1 MKVKL
6 DEWLS
11 ALLEACRGLLFE
23 WTCQGESPKGW
34 VTWFGIQGRHWLGCH
49 AGRST
54 LPKTDRGG
62 KPSKSGSERA
72 ARQGQGRGATGSHGE
87 SSTALEKG
95 PSFAQE
101 GPFGPVFSLKAIASE
116 SGECSCPQGPRPAQ
130 VHDLGRS
137 RSPDGVKVPSRRGC
151 GRTCSSSQPRL

>member
-1 MKVKL
+1 VKVKL

-34 VTWFGIQGRHWLGCH
+34 VTWFGIQGRHWLGCD

-54 LPKTDRGG
+54 LPKTDCRGQ
-62 KPSKSGSERA
+62 PSKPGAERA

-87 SSTALEKG
+87 SSMALEKAPFLAWRG
-95 PSFAQE
+95 A
-101 GPFGPVFSLKAIASE
+101 FGPVF
-116 SGECSCPQGPRPAQ
+116 
-130 VHDLGRS
+130 
-137 RSPDGVKVPSRRGC
+137 
-151 GRTCSSSQPRL
+151 